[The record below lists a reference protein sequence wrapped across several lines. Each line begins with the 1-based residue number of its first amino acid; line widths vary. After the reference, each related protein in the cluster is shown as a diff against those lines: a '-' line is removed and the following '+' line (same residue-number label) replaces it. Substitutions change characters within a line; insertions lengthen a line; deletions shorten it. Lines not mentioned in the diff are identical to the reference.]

1 MPRVVVVTP
10 TYNERENIAKLLPRL
25 LAHGQ
30 DYAVIVVDDGSPDGT
45 GDYVEACGERDPRVA
60 VMRREAKNG
69 LGKAYVAGFHAAL
82 QMPGVEYIVQM
93 DADFSHD
100 PDFVPTL
107 VHIAERSGADLV
119 LGSRYIA
126 GARIVNW
133 PLKRNMLSRFGN
145 LYARFVLGMRISD
158 YTTGFTTFR
167 ASALRQL
174 SYQEFGASGFA
185 FQLEF
190 KHAMQSRGMSIAEV
204 PITFVERRVGVS
216 KMHGGIIFEAL
227 AMVWGVRKRGKAL
240 GIPQN
245 AVLRPTIVDPES
257 APIPE

>member
-10 TYNERENIAKLLPRL
+10 TYNERENVEKLLPRL
-25 LAHGQ
+25 LAHGD

-45 GDYVEACGERDPRVA
+45 GDYVEAYGERDPRA
-60 VMRREAKNG
+60 SVMRRETKNG
-69 LGKAYVAGFHAAL
+69 LGKAYVAGFHAAV

-107 VHIAERSGADLV
+107 VHIADQSGADLV

-133 PLKRNMLSRFGN
+133 PLKRNLLSRFGN

-158 YTTGFTTFR
+158 YTTGFTAFR

-174 SYQEFGASGFA
+174 PYQEFGASGFA

-204 PITFVERRVGVS
+204 PITFVERLEGVS

-227 AMVWGVRKRGKAL
+227 AMVWGVRRRGKAL

-245 AVLRPTIVDPES
+245 AVLRPAIVDPES